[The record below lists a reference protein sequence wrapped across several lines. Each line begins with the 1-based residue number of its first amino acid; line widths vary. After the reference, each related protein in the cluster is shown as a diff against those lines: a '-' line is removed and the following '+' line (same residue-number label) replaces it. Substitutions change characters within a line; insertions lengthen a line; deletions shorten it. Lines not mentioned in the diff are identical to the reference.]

1 MTSPQLTVII
11 PTYNEQEP
19 IVDTIVRIERV
30 LSDANI
36 DFEILFID
44 DESTDATIQEIQ
56 SQQHVY
62 SNIRYIVRS
71 PPEIKDAARA
81 IVFGFDHA
89 LAPIVCVT
97 DADGSHE
104 IEKIPVMY
112 REVHDN
118 GYDISMGSRYMSG
131 GGTVNWP
138 LLRRVLSRGA
148 TFISRLVF
156 PYITDPGN
164 FFAMK
169 LSVIDGVT
177 LRASGFKLSIEIID
191 KGKWESVSQIP
202 YTFTERSKG
211 KSKLKPEIITRFLNE
226 MLDIIVYAVKHRNT
240 RAWDEI
246 SSSIKFTIIGAL
258 GIFVNLSLLYIL
270 TDIVGIFYMLSGILA
285 IFMSLTINFI
295 LNDTFSFKKKSSSI
309 PIRFVKY
316 VSITSIGVIIN
327 LATLYIL
334 TQYMGIFYVLS
345 SFIGILVAYAWNL
358 MINRRVT
365 WRKNF

>member
-19 IVDTIVRIERV
+19 IVDTIARLERV
-30 LSDANI
+30 LLDAHI

-44 DESTDATIQEIQ
+44 DESTDSTIQEIQ
-56 SQQHVY
+56 SQQLIY
-62 SNIRYIVRS
+62 SNIRYIVRK

-81 IVFGFDHA
+81 IVFGFGHA
-89 LAPIVCVT
+89 RAPIVCVT

-104 IEKIPVMY
+104 IEKIPEMY
-112 REVHDN
+112 HEVHDN
-118 GYDISMGSRYMSG
+118 GYDISMGSRYMCG

-138 LLRRVLSRGA
+138 LTRRILSRGA
-148 TFISRLVF
+148 TFISRLIF

-169 LSVIDGVT
+169 LSVVDGVT
-177 LRASGFKLSIEIID
+177 LHASGFKLSIEIID
-191 KGKWESVSQIP
+191 KGKWERISQVP

-211 KSKLKPEIITRFLNE
+211 KSKLKPEIVTRFLKE
-226 MLDIIVYAVKHRNT
+226 IFDIVVYAIKHRNT

-246 SSSIKFTIIGAL
+246 YSAAKFTVIGAT

-285 IFMSLTINFI
+285 IFISLVINFI
-295 LNDTFSFKKKSSSI
+295 LNDKFSFKHKSSSA
-309 PIRFVKY
+309 PRRFVKY
-316 VSITSIGVIIN
+316 ASITSIGVIIN
-327 LATLYIL
+327 IVTLYIL
-334 TQYMGIFYVLS
+334 TQYIGIFYVLS
-345 SFIGILVAYAWNL
+345 SFIGICFAYLWNIIL
-358 MINRRVT
+358 NRRIT
-365 WRKNF
+365 WCRT